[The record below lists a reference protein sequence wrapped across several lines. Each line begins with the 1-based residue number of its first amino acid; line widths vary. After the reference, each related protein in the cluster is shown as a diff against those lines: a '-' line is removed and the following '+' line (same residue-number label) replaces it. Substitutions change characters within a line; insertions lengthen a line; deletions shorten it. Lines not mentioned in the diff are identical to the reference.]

1 MPNSKSQ
8 VPIQKLVNI
17 VYDFCELYGNRH
29 LFPYQE
35 QFARRLIRSVLLNDG
50 AEITA
55 LFSRQSGKCF
65 AKDTEILMFDG
76 TVKKVQDVKV
86 SDCVMRPNGFPAQV
100 LSLGRGREEMFEVRS
115 REKNHE
121 SFTVNKSHILSVINR
136 KGKVHNISVSD
147 YLKLPTWKRNDEY
160 RGYRVAVDYPEKFI
174 PVDPYFLGLWVGDG
188 SSRDSRITNVDGEV
202 IRYLYQYAEEIGLR
216 VSRYVTKNR
225 ITDFAITNGNIG
237 GANGGAIN
245 PIVNYLK
252 SQGMIGN
259 KHIPDDIMLNSRN
272 VRLEFLA
279 GLIDSDGHHS
289 KCGGKENTLELTSK
303 DKVLAIQYVR
313 LLRSLGY
320 RASMKEHTTNCAGK
334 KFNSFRVNAY
344 GDFSVVPIKI
354 ERKKYTKTVLREN
367 PLTFGFDLIPKGIDD
382 YYGFTIDSE
391 DHLFLLGDYTVVHNT
406 ETVALVVG
414 GLMIILPALANRP
427 MFANDS
433 RLAPY
438 KKGIMIG
445 IYAPTL
451 RQAQI
456 NYNRMRSFLT
466 SDSALEVLEDQDFRL
481 TFDTNNGNT
490 VRLSNGSYASAVSA
504 SDGSNIEGESHH
516 LIICEEAQD
525 ISDMKITKCLAED
538 TLILLADGLQK
549 TIKQIV
555 EDKCDKLVCYEDN
568 MQVVGARVPFEFY
581 DNGVQPVY
589 EIILDSGQKIEA
601 TYNHKFYTYN
611 QKTRGKKC
619 DFRTVKQIIKSL
631 NNDRPLRI
639 AVPDSLP
646 FFAEENSLDYEKGL
660 LIGYFIGDGCLRN
673 CIQFIGTE
681 QTVNRVYSL
690 IENVFGS
697 FTNLPRIVDRSGG
710 MKELR
715 LYVDST
721 YQSFKNY
728 LIELN
733 LWNERGENKCLPD
746 IQFSRSFYKGLIEGL
761 IETDGCIES
770 YSSMPLISYASISG
784 KMILQLKDILLKFG
798 IHSTI
803 HVRNNS
809 KGFGKLNSEINILH
823 IKSSLDICRFCENFQ
838 LYDKEDK
845 KLSAFEVA
853 RRKTSRNVSKYYSG
867 NFRFSKVKSIK
878 YVGEKPTYCV
888 NMDKNFNGVHNIIA
902 NGIVSGQSIHP
913 MGAAYNATMVLVGT
927 ATTFVAYFYRT
938 IQRNIEEMKLRGIG
952 TPKAGS
958 LDRLHFEYD
967 CDTASKYNPRYKRY
981 VDGER
986 KKLGEKSDAFQMS
999 YKLKWIISR
1008 GMLVDIAQFERDN
1021 TEKYQDIVDYDML
1034 ATHVIGIDIGG
1045 AEGGDSTVL
1054 TAVEVNWDMPV
1065 VREKKFNEE
1074 LGEEVEYVAYN
1085 TYIKAWLELQ
1095 NMPDYEEQ
1103 YYVIKDFISQ
1113 FNTVRVV
1120 VDATREKGLSD
1131 RLAATLSC
1139 EVVPY
1144 VFTAKSKSDLYSKFI
1159 GELSTARAR
1168 VPFGQKT
1175 LQTTECQKFL
1185 QQLGDMQKSYRGS
1198 YVVCSH
1204 SDARNAHDD
1213 YVDSWA
1219 LAVWGASYEG
1229 ETARVESHDKRSIL
1243 KEFTNRNFQRKI
1255 NALTARRRRR

>member
-1 MPNSKSQ
+1 MADSANAQ
-8 VPIQKLVNI
+8 VPVQKLVNI
-17 VYDFCELYGNRH
+17 IYSFCELYGNRH

-65 AKDTEILMFDG
+65 AKDTEILMSDG
-76 TVKKVQDVKV
+76 TVKKVQDIKV
-86 SDCVMRPNGFPAQV
+86 GDCVMRPNGFPARV
-100 LSLGRGREEMFEVRS
+100 LSLGRGKEEMFEVRS

-121 SFTVNKSHILSVINR
+121 SFTVNKSHILSVIDR

-160 RGYRVAVDYPEKFI
+160 RGYRVAVDYSEKFI
-174 PVDPYFLGLWVGDG
+174 PVDPYFLGLWIGDG
-188 SSRDSRITNVDGEV
+188 SSRDSRITNVDSEV
-202 IRYLYQYAEEIGLR
+202 IRYLYEYAEEIGLR
-216 VSRYVTKNR
+216 VSRYTTKNR
-225 ITDFAITNGNIG
+225 VTDFAITNGNIG
-237 GANGGAIN
+237 GANGGAVN

-252 SQGMIGN
+252 SQDMIGN

-289 KCGGKENTLELTSK
+289 KCAGKENTLELTSK
-303 DKVLAIQYVR
+303 DKGLALQYVR

-320 RASMKEHTTNCAGK
+320 RASMKEHETICRGN
-334 KFNSFRVNAY
+334 KFKSFRVNAY

-354 ERKKYTKTVLREN
+354 ARKKYVKTVLREN

-414 GLMIILPALANRP
+414 GLMIFLPTLAKLP

-438 KKGIMIG
+438 KNGIMIG

-466 SDSALEVLEDQDFRL
+466 SDSALEVLNDQDFKL

-504 SDGSNIEGESHH
+504 SEGSNIEGESHH

-525 ISDMKITKCLAED
+525 ISDMKITK
-538 TLILLADGLQK
+538 
-549 TIKQIV
+549 
-555 EDKCDKLVCYEDN
+555 
-568 MQVVGARVPFEFY
+568 
-581 DNGVQPVY
+581 
-589 EIILDSGQKIEA
+589 
-601 TYNHKFYTYN
+601 
-611 QKTRGKKC
+611 
-619 DFRTVKQIIKSL
+619 
-631 NNDRPLRI
+631 
-639 AVPDSLP
+639 
-646 FFAEENSLDYEKGL
+646 
-660 LIGYFIGDGCLRN
+660 
-673 CIQFIGTE
+673 
-681 QTVNRVYSL
+681 
-690 IENVFGS
+690 
-697 FTNLPRIVDRSGG
+697 
-710 MKELR
+710 
-715 LYVDST
+715 
-721 YQSFKNY
+721 
-728 LIELN
+728 
-733 LWNERGENKCLPD
+733 
-746 IQFSRSFYKGLIEGL
+746 
-761 IETDGCIES
+761 
-770 YSSMPLISYASISG
+770 
-784 KMILQLKDILLKFG
+784 
-798 IHSTI
+798 
-803 HVRNNS
+803 
-809 KGFGKLNSEINILH
+809 
-823 IKSSLDICRFCENFQ
+823 
-838 LYDKEDK
+838 
-845 KLSAFEVA
+845 
-853 RRKTSRNVSKYYSG
+853 
-867 NFRFSKVKSIK
+867 
-878 YVGEKPTYCV
+878 
-888 NMDKNFNGVHNIIA
+888 
-902 NGIVSGQSIHP
+902 SIHP

-967 CDTASKYNPRYKRY
+967 CDTASKYNPRYKKY

-1021 TEKYQDIVDYDML
+1021 TEKYQDIVDCDMV

-1065 VREKKFNEE
+1065 VREKKFDEE
-1074 LGEEVEYVAYN
+1074 AGEEIEYVAYN
-1085 TYIKAWLELQ
+1085 TYIKSWLELQ
-1095 NMPDYEEQ
+1095 NIPDYEEQ
-1103 YYVIKDFISQ
+1103 YYIIKDFISQ

-1168 VPFGQKT
+1168 IPFGQKT
-1175 LQTTECQKFL
+1175 IQTAECQKFL

-1219 LAVWGASYEG
+1219 LAIWGASYEG
-1229 ETARVESHDKRSIL
+1229 ETSRVESHDKRSL
-1243 KEFTNRNFQRKI
+1243 FKEFTNRNFQRKT
-1255 NALTARRRRR
+1255 NMLTARRRR